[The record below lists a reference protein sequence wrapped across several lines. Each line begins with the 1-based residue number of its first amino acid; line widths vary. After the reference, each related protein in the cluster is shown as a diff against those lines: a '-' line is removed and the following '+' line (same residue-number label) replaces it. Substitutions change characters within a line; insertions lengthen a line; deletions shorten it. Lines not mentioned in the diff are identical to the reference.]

1 MKQDPI
7 FSSEIPMPPEKL
19 LRAAGKP
26 LKSEGT
32 KRKYTRKALEISP
45 PHNGA
50 PADEKEPKYVP
61 LCTIP
66 ETRFSSF
73 GLDYMKALTD
83 LLALIAET
91 QRAKLVDFI
100 IQEKII

>member
-19 LRAAGKP
+19 LRSAAGKP
-26 LKSEGT
+26 LTSEGTT
-32 KRKYTRKALEISP
+32 KRKYTRKAP

-50 PADEKEPKYVP
+50 PADGKEPKYAP
-61 LCTIP
+61 LCAIQ
-66 ETRFSSF
+66 EARFSSF
-73 GLDYMKALTD
+73 GLDYMKAMTD

>member
-19 LRAAGKP
+19 LRSAAGKP
-26 LKSEGT
+26 SKSEGTT
-32 KRKYTRKALEISP
+32 KRKYTRKNPEISP

-50 PADEKEPKYVP
+50 PADGEEPKYAP
-61 LCTIP
+61 LCAIQKA
-66 ETRFSSF
+66 RFSSF

-83 LLALIAET
+83 LL
-91 QRAKLVDFI
+91 R
-100 IQEKII
+100 